1 MMINVRRRQLS
12 LVIIALSFLSLSPL
26 LYRSWNRFR
35 LVDVFGFLIMFSYGI
50 WLFVASG
57 RHRPPGTTSA
67 PPDTSD
73 LIKALTKKLALE
85 RNDRAELLHQ

>member
-1 MMINVRRRQLS
+1 MISIRRRQLS
-12 LVIIALSFLSLSPL
+12 LVIITLSFLSLSPL